1 LANLESVLASDYN
14 ARDERLSSRY
24 PSPASLSVNTT
35 YNSLLGLSFPR
46 RSLRTY
52 HPHPEIMGILW
63 EYYVRNIDI
72 LVKILYKPTVESIIK
87 SASLNLESLDSS
99 TETLL
104 FAVWFATVTTMSR
117 EECLRLHK
125 EERSL
130 LLSRYRHALE
140 QALAQAEW
148 MTSQKIEVLQALI
161 IFIVSLS

>member
-1 LANLESVLASDYN
+1 
-14 ARDERLSSRY
+14 
-24 PSPASLSVNTT
+24 
-35 YNSLLGLSFPR
+35 
-46 RSLRTY
+46 
-52 HPHPEIMGILW
+52 MGILW

-72 LVKILYKPTVESIIK
+72 LVKVLYKPTVESIIK
-87 SASLNLESLDSS
+87 SASLNLESLDAS

-130 LLSRYRHALE
+130 VLSRYRHALE
-140 QALAQAEW
+140 QALTQAEW

-161 IFIVSLS
+161 LFIVSPS